1 MWDVDTEEPIY
12 NAIVWQDRRT
22 SEFCDELKAQGLT
35 DKIHE
40 KTGLIIDAYFSGT
53 KIKWILDNVPG
64 ARKRAEMGKLRFGNV
79 DSWLVWRL
87 TRGEV
92 HVTDVTNASRTMLFN
107 IHDLK
112 WDKELMELLDI
123 PMSMMPAV
131 KSSSEVYGH
140 TKTTIFAHE
149 VPISGIA
156 GDQQAA
162 LFGQM
167 CIEPGSI
174 KNTYGTGCFVM
185 LNTGNKPVMSKN
197 NLLTTIAWKIG
208 NQVVYALE
216 GSIYVGG
223 SVVQWLR
230 DGLGF
235 ITSSSEIEDLASTVP
250 DSGGVYFVPALIGLA
265 APYWDQYARGTI
277 IGITRGTTRAHIARA
292 ALDGIAF
299 QTYDIAQAMAKD
311 MNASLTELKVDGGAS
326 RNIAEEALYEY
337 ARRNYAGKKDAKSV
351 EKFKLV
357 DKMIKEDAISRERDR
372 IKFLSGLTPEEVQ
385 RIGDDCFHEKYQNK
399 FYPQMKALLA
409 NLRNYGFETWVIS
422 ASPELLY
429 QRFCVEELGFQE
441 DRVIGV
447 KSLVTMSG
455 VVTDQIVFP
464 SPQDEDKAEVIR
476 TFIKT
481 RPLFAAGNS
490 RGDMEMKNTSVGL
503 KLILNPDDKTP
514 QKVMGGK
521 TVKQYWTADPN
532 CITEYTRDVVEGN
545 YNWACD
551 EYNVKQNAATD
562 VLTPAV
568 VIY

>member
-1 MWDVDTEEPIY
+1 MEKKFILALDQGTTSSRAIVFDHNGHIKSVAQKEFTQYFPQPGWVEHNPNEIWSSQASVIAEAISAIDINGLDIAGIGITNQRETTIVWDIDTEEPIY

-22 SEFCDELKAQGLT
+22 SEYCDELKAQGLT
-35 DKIHE
+35 EKIHE

-87 TRGEV
+87 TRGEI

-107 IHDLK
+107 IKDLK
-112 WDKELMELLDI
+112 WDEELLKLLDI
-123 PMSMMPAV
+123 PMSMMPEV
-131 KSSSEVYGH
+131 KSSSEIYGH

-185 LNTGNKPVMSKN
+185 LNTGSKPVLSKN

-208 NQVVYALE
+208 DKITYALE

-250 DSGGVYFVPALIGLA
+250 DSGGVYFVPALTGLA

-311 MNASLTELKVDGGAS
+311 MDAPLKELKVDGGAS
-326 RNIAEEALYEY
+326 RNNLLMQHQADLLGITVVRPKITETTALGAAYL
-337 ARRNYAGKKDAKSV
+337 AGLAVGFWNNIDEIKNQWQV
-351 EKFKLV
+351 E
-357 DKMIKEDAISRERDR
+357 
-372 IKFLSGLTPEEVQ
+372 
-385 RIGDDCFHEKYQNK
+385 
-399 FYPQMKALLA
+399 
-409 NLRNYGFETWVIS
+409 
-422 ASPELLY
+422 
-429 QRFCVEELGFQE
+429 
-441 DRVIGV
+441 
-447 KSLVTMSG
+447 
-455 VVTDQIVFP
+455 
-464 SPQDEDKAEVIR
+464 R
-476 TFIKT
+476 TFEPVADSEKIE
-481 RPLFAAGNS
+481 AAKAGC
-490 RGDMEMKNTSVGL
+490 
-503 KLILNPDDKTP
+503 
-514 QKVMGGK
+514 
-521 TVKQYWTADPN
+521 ADS
-532 CITEYTRDVVEGN
+532 IVRT
-545 YNWACD
+545 
-551 EYNVKQNAATD
+551 
-562 VLTPAV
+562 LTKK
-568 VIY
+568 